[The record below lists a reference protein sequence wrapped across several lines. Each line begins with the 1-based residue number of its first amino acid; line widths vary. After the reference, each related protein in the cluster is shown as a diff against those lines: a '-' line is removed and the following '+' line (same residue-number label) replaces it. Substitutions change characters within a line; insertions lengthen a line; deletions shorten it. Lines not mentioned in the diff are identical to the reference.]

1 MRGGSERKC
10 LGVSLAVMSTCRLY
24 LNYGC
29 IRIPT
34 MYGVVV
40 CGLERNRSVVMDVL
54 SKSRRVEW
62 TTLLGSLDLGVH

>member
-1 MRGGSERKC
+1 M
-10 LGVSLAVMSTCRLY
+10 MSTCRLHLGY
-24 LNYGC
+24 EC
-29 IRIPT
+29 FRIPT